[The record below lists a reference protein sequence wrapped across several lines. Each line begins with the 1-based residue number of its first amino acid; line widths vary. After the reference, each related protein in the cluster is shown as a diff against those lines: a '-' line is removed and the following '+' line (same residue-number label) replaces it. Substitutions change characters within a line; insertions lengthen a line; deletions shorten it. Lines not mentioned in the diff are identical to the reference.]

1 MPAKKGSSKANAL
14 KSQNRRSS
22 FDEFLGNLSLV
33 VDAIGNIFG
42 RHCEVVLHDLRH
54 PERSVVA
61 IANGEVTGRK
71 IGSPLIAAPLQDIGI
86 KAILENA
93 NLSSEIISNYV
104 SHTRDGRTL
113 KSTSVIFRDS
123 KGKAKAGLCINLDL
137 TDFSNA
143 SKLLGAICVEHQ
155 KPESGKVAVDREK
168 DRSPSDDMTLTVKSV
183 IDDAISS
190 IPVPLHLAEKSH
202 KMDALTIMHDR
213 GLFLIKG
220 GIEYAAGAL
229 DVSRFTIYNYLK
241 ELQFQHRSN
250 NHLLS
255 NPRTRR

>member
-1 MPAKKGSSKANAL
+1 LQSRKGSSKANTS
-14 KSQNRRSS
+14 KSPSRRST
-22 FDEFLGNLSLV
+22 FDELLGNLSLV
-33 VDAIGNIFG
+33 VDAIGSIFG

-61 IANGEVTGRK
+61 IANGHVTGRK

-93 NLSSEIISNYV
+93 NTSSEIISNYI
-104 SHTRDGRTL
+104 SQTRDGRTL

-123 KGKAKAGLCINLDL
+123 KGRAKAGLCINLDL

-155 KPESGKVAVDREK
+155 KPESAEVGIDRKK
-168 DRSPSDDMTLTVKSV
+168 DHSPSDDMTSTVKSV

-202 KMDALTIMHDR
+202 KMDALGIMHDR

-229 DVSRFTIYNYLK
+229 GVSRFTIYNYLK
-241 ELQFQHRSN
+241 ELQFLRRSD
-250 NHLLS
+250 NHFIS
-255 NPRTRR
+255 NPRSRR